1 MTTQPPSPAV
11 TTRTAEVRLDGDVLR
26 ARFHDGAEVD
36 LADARENLEACA
48 ALVPGRQ
55 LGVLVD
61 LRPVRSQTAE
71 ARAHF
76 AGPAA
81 GRIASGLA
89 LLIGSP
95 LSRVLGNFYLRFN
108 RPGFPT
114 RLFSSEDEALRWL
127 AELAAGRGRE
137 AADGGA

>member
-1 MTTQPPSPAV
+1 MTTPRHSPTAS
-11 TTRTAEVRLDGDVLR
+11 TRTSEIRLDGDVLT
-26 ARFHDGAEVD
+26 ARFHDGAQVE

-48 ALVPGRQ
+48 ALAQGRRV
-55 LGVLVD
+55 GVLVD
-61 LRPVRSQTAE
+61 LRPLRSQSAE

-76 AGPAA
+76 AGPEA
-81 GRIASGLA
+81 GRIARGLA

-114 RLFSSEDEALRWL
+114 RLFSSEDEGLRWL
-127 AELAAGRGRE
+127 TELAADGATE
-137 AADGGA
+137 AGHDGP